1 MGDFERS
8 RRRDMDDN
16 RTDTINSEQFPW
28 RGEQG
33 SGSSWWWGGVRGV
46 GSRWQENSLFID
58 RWKGSDDAR
67 AGKDEL
73 VEWRGLPEC
82 VLEQSRAWA
91 LGGTGSVGSRVS

>member
-33 SGSSWWWGGVRGV
+33 SGSSWWWGGSG
-46 GSRWQENSLFID
+46 E
-58 RWKGSDDAR
+58 
-67 AGKDEL
+67 
-73 VEWRGLPEC
+73 
-82 VLEQSRAWA
+82 
-91 LGGTGSVGSRVS
+91 

>member
-33 SGSSWWWGGVRGV
+33 SGSSWWWGAGQ
-46 GSRWQENSLFID
+46 GSRI
-58 RWKGSDDAR
+58 KM
-67 AGKDEL
+67 AGKQFVHRQ
-73 VEWRGLPEC
+73 VERI
-82 VLEQSRAWA
+82 
-91 LGGTGSVGSRVS
+91 